1 MPISHESLPS
11 GQSVASIVYVPAST
25 WTEHVRLSHES
36 TFCVV
41 EPLKWYV
48 PGDGSVTITPGS
60 VPNVLGSPVTRGYR
74 FASSYP
80 PPKRCCCWH
89 DIAPYC
95 CLTDARLTS
104 LMDAVYSCDAASG
117 RMLTF
122 GLAVSPTLNVND
134 SGYTVMPV
142 GFASPTTAISGLAAL
157 AANSCDAASGRI
169 VTLRFLLS
177 PTRRVMLSMGLPE
190 SSVTLMDSGA

>member
-1 MPISHESLPS
+1 M
-11 GQSVASIVYVPAST
+11 VASTVSPGKTVDVIPLRVAGRVGSTHLFSHTLTGMVFTMLPAVMVM
-25 WTEHVRLSHES
+25 EV
-36 TFCVV
+36 
-41 EPLKWYV
+41 
-48 PGDGSVTITPGS
+48 
-60 VPNVLGSPVTRGYR
+60 SPSLRARTL
-74 FASSYP
+74 A

-104 LMDAVYSCDAASG
+104 LMDAVY
-117 RMLTF
+117 
-122 GLAVSPTLNVND
+122 
-134 SGYTVMPV
+134 
-142 GFASPTTAISGLAAL
+142 
-157 AANSCDAASGRI
+157 SCDAASGRI